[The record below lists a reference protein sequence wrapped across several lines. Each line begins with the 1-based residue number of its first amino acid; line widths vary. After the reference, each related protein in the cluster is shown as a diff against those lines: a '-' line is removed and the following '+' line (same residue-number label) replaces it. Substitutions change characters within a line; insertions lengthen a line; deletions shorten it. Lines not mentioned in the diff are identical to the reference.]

1 MEYILSGNE
10 KDVANVI
17 QEQRIRVGRGVILI
31 TPISECGLIREEDA
45 RKTLDDQLAAR
56 DAKISEHTTSLEEK
70 DKMVTEL
77 TASLA
82 EKDGMISTLTTEC
95 DGMRTRI
102 AELETAA
109 IDDNKNLPA
118 DDSKVLSTG
127 DSKNADIAAVDKK
140 TISPAEVKKPGRPKN
155 SN

>member
-17 QEQRIRVGRGVILI
+17 QEQRIRVGRGVISI

-56 DAKISEHTTSLEEK
+56 AAKISEHTTSLEEK
-70 DKMVTEL
+70 DKMISEL

-82 EKDGMISTLTTEC
+82 EKDGMIFTLTTEC

-102 AELETAA
+102 AGLETQA

-118 DDSKVLSTG
+118 DDSKELSIG
-127 DSKNADIAAVDKK
+127 DSKNVNIAAVDEK
-140 TISPAEVKKPGRPKN
+140 TISPVEVKKPGRPKN